1 MKSSLYKILATEQ
14 TERVCETP
22 LVKDSG
28 GSARDNR
35 WLPAPCATIN
45 GESRDEIV

>member
-28 GSARDNR
+28 GSARDIVGC
-35 WLPAPCATIN
+35 LPLA
-45 GESRDEIV
+45 RL

>member
-1 MKSSLYKILATEQ
+1 MKSSLYKILAAEQ

-22 LVKDSG
+22 LAKDSG

-35 WLPAPCATIN
+35 RLPAPCATIKR
-45 GESRDEIV
+45 GV

>member
-22 LVKDSG
+22 LVKDSDR
-28 GSARDNR
+28 SVRDNR
-35 WLPAPCATIN
+35 QLPPLAQL
-45 GESRDEIV
+45 